1 MERARVALAARTHCE
16 ELAFDCLCYRPLH
29 RSAFGTVT
37 LFAFAL
43 ALVVFA
49 LALSAFA
56 LAFLALAFVVL
67 AFVAFVLG
75 V

>member
-1 MERARVALAARTHCE
+1 MERARVALAASTHCP
-16 ELAFDCLCYRPLH
+16 ELAFDCLYNRLLH
-29 RSAFGTVT
+29 RSDLGTFT